1 MKKVGELKKHIY
13 LCDSHERHLINELEA
28 LNVRKKVNLI
38 TKKQYKKQLT
48 TLLRGR
54 SVDDWLNYYNDYKS
68 TCYKM
73 IGEHNTDRSIRTV
86 FFVLFL
92 LVLLAPF
99 GLQYTGY
106 SVSDQKMVYV
116 DKIVSSNAYLLI
128 DGVAQSIP
136 FDPEFYNGQYVY
148 KINYLQIPNS
158 AKKIEI
164 MDNNQIIFVKEI
176 K

>member
-1 MKKVGELKKHIY
+1 M
-13 LCDSHERHLINELEA
+13 
-28 LNVRKKVNLI
+28 
-38 TKKQYKKQLT
+38 
-48 TLLRGR
+48 
-54 SVDDWLNYYNDYKS
+54 
-68 TCYKM
+68 
-73 IGEHNTDRSIRTV
+73 